1 MLQIH
6 KFFMLGLLLKIIG
19 YGVLIFG
26 MLGFVLYII
35 DLFRVA
41 FSKKSVGPLPWWVF
55 WRP

>member
-1 MLQIH
+1 
-6 KFFMLGLLLKIIG
+6 MLGLLLKIIG